1 MLTNDEQTPAEK
13 PKRKASKTE
22 QRGTITCR
30 KCRRSWSAGE
40 EGCGHPA
47 YETFE
52 QR

>member
-1 MLTNDEQTPAEK
+1 MLTNDTPEK
-13 PKRKASKTE
+13 KPAKKATKKAAE
-22 QRGTITCR
+22 QRGTIMCR
-30 KCRRSWSAGE
+30 KCRRSWASGE